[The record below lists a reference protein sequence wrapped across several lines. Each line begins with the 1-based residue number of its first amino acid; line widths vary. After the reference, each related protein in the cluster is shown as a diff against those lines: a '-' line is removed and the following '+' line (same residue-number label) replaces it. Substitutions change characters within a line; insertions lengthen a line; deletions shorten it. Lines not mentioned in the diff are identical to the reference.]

1 MVNTRKALTGIFA
14 TTTVIIVG
22 WQVGAVALGQGA
34 ASSTSSTATTTS
46 NPASGL
52 KSGTYTGSNEQ
63 TQFGDV
69 QVEITVAN
77 GTITDVK
84 TVVLT
89 GNEGRSDQINSQA
102 APILR
107 SEVLSSQSANVA
119 SVGGATYTSDAY
131 LTSLQSALDQ
141 AKG

>member
-1 MVNTRKALTGIFA
+1 VNTRSALTGIFA
-14 TTTVIIVG
+14 TVTVVIVG
-22 WQVGAVALGQGA
+22 WQVGAVALGQGT
-34 ASSTSSTATTTS
+34 TSSAVSSAAS

-52 KSGTYTGSNEQ
+52 KSGTYTGANEQ
-63 TQFGDV
+63 TRFGDV
-69 QVEITVAN
+69 QVEITVSN

-119 SVGGATYTSDAY
+119 SVSGATYTSDAY
-131 LTSLQSALDQ
+131 LASLQSALDK

>member
-1 MVNTRKALTGIFA
+1 VNTRSALTGIFA
-14 TTTVIIVG
+14 TVTVVIVG
-22 WQVGAVALGQGA
+22 WQIGAVALGQGT
-34 ASSTSSTATTTS
+34 TSSAVSSAAS

-52 KSGTYTGSNEQ
+52 KSGTYTGANEQ
-63 TQFGDV
+63 TRFGDV
-69 QVEITVAN
+69 QVEITVSN

-119 SVGGATYTSDAY
+119 SVSGATYTSDAY
-131 LTSLQSALDQ
+131 LASLQSALDK

>member
-1 MVNTRKALTGIFA
+1 VKTRAALTGIFA
-14 TTTVIIVG
+14 TVTAIVVG
-22 WQVGAVALGQGA
+22 WQVGAVALGHGATSSSASSA
-34 ASSTSSTATTTS
+34 AST
-46 NPASGL
+46 PGSGL
-52 KSGTYTGSNEQ
+52 KAGTYTGAYEQ
-63 TQFGDV
+63 TRFGDV
-69 QVEITVAN
+69 RVEITVAN
-77 GTITDVK
+77 GTITDVT

-119 SVGGATYTSDAY
+119 SVGGATYTSGAY
-131 LTSLQSALDQ
+131 LASLQAALDK

>member
-1 MVNTRKALTGIFA
+1 VNTRSALTGIFA
-14 TTTVIIVG
+14 TVTVVIVG
-22 WQVGAVALGQGA
+22 WQIGAVALGQGT
-34 ASSTSSTATTTS
+34 TSSAVSSAAS

-52 KSGTYTGSNEQ
+52 KSGTYTGANEQ
-63 TQFGDV
+63 TRFGDV
-69 QVEITVAN
+69 QVEITVSN

-84 TVVLT
+84 AVVLT
-89 GNEGRSDQINSQA
+89 GNEGRSDQINNQA

-119 SVGGATYTSDAY
+119 SVSGATYTSDAY
-131 LTSLQSALDQ
+131 LASLQSALDR

>member
-1 MVNTRKALTGIFA
+1 VNTRSALTGIFA
-14 TTTVIIVG
+14 TVTVVIVG
-22 WQVGAVALGQGA
+22 WQVGAVALGQGT
-34 ASSTSSTATTTS
+34 TSSAVSSAAS

-52 KSGTYTGSNEQ
+52 KSGTYTGANEQ
-63 TQFGDV
+63 TRFGDV
-69 QVEITVAN
+69 QVEITVSN

-84 TVVLT
+84 AVVLT
-89 GNEGRSDQINSQA
+89 GNEGRSDQINNQA

-119 SVGGATYTSDAY
+119 SVSGATYTSDAY
-131 LTSLQSALDQ
+131 LASLQSALDR

>member
-1 MVNTRKALTGIFA
+1 VNTRSALTGIFA
-14 TTTVIIVG
+14 TVTVVIVG
-22 WQVGAVALGQGA
+22 WQVGAVALGQGT
-34 ASSTSSTATTTS
+34 TSSAVSSAAS

-52 KSGTYTGSNEQ
+52 KSGTYTGANEQ
-63 TQFGDV
+63 TRFGDV
-69 QVEITVAN
+69 EVEITVSN

-84 TVVLT
+84 AVVLT

-119 SVGGATYTSDAY
+119 SVSGATYTSDAY
-131 LTSLQSALDQ
+131 LASLQSALDK